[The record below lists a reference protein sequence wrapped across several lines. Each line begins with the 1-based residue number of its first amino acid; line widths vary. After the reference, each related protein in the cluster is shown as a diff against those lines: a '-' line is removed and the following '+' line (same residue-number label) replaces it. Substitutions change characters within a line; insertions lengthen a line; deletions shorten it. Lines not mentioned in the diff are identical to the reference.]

1 MIKTYSRLLQYSRR
15 SITSAK
21 ISVCALL
28 YERYFL
34 MRLNLYSEQ
43 KNRLRVF
50 VMWTL
55 KFSCESNQ
63 TPTFRALFIVATLV
77 SPVVRVSRLTLLSC
91 WRVSINMTSV
101 LLSLSFSQ
109 SACIHTL
116 MVRIHCS
123 MACTAF
129 TSLRELSGLKEG

>member
-28 YERYFL
+28 YEMYFL
-34 MRLNLYSEQ
+34 MHLILYSEQ

-50 VMWTL
+50 IMWTL

-63 TPTFRALFIVATLV
+63 TQTFRTLFTVATLV
-77 SPVVRVSRLTLLSC
+77 SPIVRVSRLTLLSC
-91 WRVSINMTSV
+91 CRVRINMTSV
-101 LLSLSFSQ
+101 LLPLSLSQ

-116 MVRIHCS
+116 MVQIHCS
-123 MACTAF
+123 MACSAS

>member
-1 MIKTYSRLLQYSRR
+1 MHLI
-15 SITSAK
+15 
-21 ISVCALL
+21 
-28 YERYFL
+28 
-34 MRLNLYSEQ
+34 LYSEQ

-55 KFSCESNQ
+55 KFSCDSNQ
-63 TPTFRALFIVATLV
+63 TPTLRTLFTVATLA
-77 SPVVRVSRLTLLSC
+77 SPIVRVSRLTLLSC

-123 MACTAF
+123 TACTAS
-129 TSLRELSGLKEG
+129 TKGLTKGVIWVEGRINLSIVSKSVCVGQVQLDDLEQLAGIGTEE